1 MAGQTA
7 AAVAVVVDAGLALA
21 ALVGV
26 GIPVVA
32 DLFVHIAA
40 AEEIRYTAVE
50 GAPDA
55 DIQFA
60 EVVESQWAAR
70 S

>member
-1 MAGQTA
+1 M
-7 AAVAVVVDAGLALA
+7 VDAGLALA

-26 GIPVVA
+26 GTPVVA
-32 DLFVHIAA
+32 GLVVHTAT

-50 GAPDA
+50 GAPAA